1 MVTIKDCLSLLDSN
15 NIDYEF
21 YGDDQLKINGFSS
34 LYKYKP
40 GSITWLRGIENLEDI
55 KYEGDFQLII
65 TSKDV
70 SNIKRFKSQI
80 KVDNPRNVFFKILDE
95 IWGKNNNNNKT
106 ISEKAYISKN
116 STIGN
121 NTSIGINSII
131 SDNVHIG
138 DNCIIGHNVVI
149 KQNVK
154 IGNNC
159 IIQSGAVI
167 GEDGFGF
174 FKDNDKNL
182 QHIPHYGGV
191 NIGDNVFIGSNT
203 CIYRGTL
210 DDTIIH
216 DYVKISNLC
225 QISHNCIIKSNTR
238 IVAGSVI
245 LGSVTIGENCWIGTS
260 VIRDQRKVGDNTIV
274 GIGAVVT
281 KDIPENVTVVGNPA
295 KIIPTKK
302 KIMNY

>member
-80 KVDNPRNVFFKILDE
+80 KVDNPRNVFFKILDD
-95 IWGKNNNNNKT
+95 IWGKNNIKT

-121 NTSIGINSII
+121 N
-131 SDNVHIG
+131 
-138 DNCIIGHNVVI
+138 
-149 KQNVK
+149 K
-154 IGNNC
+154 
-159 IIQSGAVI
+159 
-167 GEDGFGF
+167 
-174 FKDNDKNL
+174 
-182 QHIPHYGGV
+182 
-191 NIGDNVFIGSNT
+191 
-203 CIYRGTL
+203 
-210 DDTIIH
+210 
-216 DYVKISNLC
+216 
-225 QISHNCIIKSNTR
+225 
-238 IVAGSVI
+238 
-245 LGSVTIGENCWIGTS
+245 
-260 VIRDQRKVGDNTIV
+260 
-274 GIGAVVT
+274 
-281 KDIPENVTVVGNPA
+281 
-295 KIIPTKK
+295 
-302 KIMNY
+302 